1 MLEPGTYTLRI
12 QKTGFETIVQEGL
25 KLDVAQSA
33 RLDFTLS
40 LGSVTQEVSVNASGA
55 LLESATATLGQTID
69 NNTIVNLPLNGRNSY
84 AFATLVPGVRAALSF
99 TGVAYSFYTDQFV
112 SINGSRPNQ
121 NLFLLD
127 GGANSNAAFNG
138 PGFYP
143 SVDLV
148 QEYKVE
154 TNNYSAEY
162 TETTGGVV
170 NVVTKS
176 GTNELHGDL
185 FEFLRNS
192 KLEATNF
199 FINQAGQTKGAFIFN
214 EFGGTVGG
222 PVVIPHLYNGRNRTF
237 FFFSYDGLRWLQ
249 AYPMTTSLPTSAQR
263 AGDFSHTMNAS
274 GNLISIYD
282 PVSTAP
288 NPSAPGT
295 YTRSPFPGNIIPMSR
310 QDQVSVNIMNHVPP
324 PNLAGAPFTAANNFT
339 SDASAPLVKDAYSPR
354 IDHAFNDSNKFFAR
368 ASIQQTDTGRP
379 ELYGTA
385 YLVAT
390 PINATNEYDNSRQA
404 TADYTSILGPTTVMD
419 LSSSFVRY
427 TLLRITPAVGYNPVN
442 LGQPS
447 YLNQLQPALSPCFP
461 VVAVSGLGVPLL
473 ASGVGG
479 GFIGSCGV
487 LDDGYDNFNEHGTLT
502 RTIGSHTVKFGG
514 RFTVKRLN
522 TNRNSVANSSYS
534 FTPSFT
540 QGPNPLAASS
550 TSGVAFASML
560 LGVGSGSITTNG
572 PGVSL
577 AEKSYGGFFQDDWK
591 ATKRLTLN
599 LGIRWDHIAPR
610 TERYNRL
617 TDFNFTAPS
626 PLMVSGFN
634 LKGGVLS
641 FLASADYPGVTTTP
655 RGATLLHALDS
666 RIW

>member
-1 MLEPGTYTLRI
+1 
-12 QKTGFETIVQEGL
+12 
-25 KLDVAQSA
+25 
-33 RLDFTLS
+33 
-40 LGSVTQEVSVNASGA
+40 
-55 LLESATATLGQTID
+55 LL
-69 NNTIVNLPLNGRNSY
+69 
-84 AFATLVPGVRAALSF
+84 F

-162 TETTGGVV
+162 TETTGGLV

-199 FINQAGQTKGAFIFN
+199 FINQAGQKKGTFIFN

-237 FFFSYDGLRWLQ
+237 FFLSYDALRWVQ

-263 AGDFSHTMNAS
+263 AGDFSSTRNQS
-274 GNLISIYD
+274 GQLISIYD
-282 PVSTAP
+282 PVSTVP
-288 NPSAPGT
+288 NPSVVGT
-295 YTRSPFPGNIIPMSR
+295 YTRSAFPGNIIPVSR
-310 QDQVSVNIMNHVPP
+310 QDPVAVNIMNHVPT
-324 PNLAGAPFTAANNFT
+324 PNLPGAPFTAANNFT
-339 SDASAPLVKDAYSPR
+339 SNASAPLTKDAYTAR
-354 IDHAFNDSNKFFAR
+354 VDHAFNDSNKFFAR

-379 ELYGTA
+379 QLYGSA

-390 PINATNEYDNSRQA
+390 PINAVNEYDNSRQA
-404 TADYTSILGPTTVMD
+404 TADYTSILSPTTVMD
-419 LSSSFVRY
+419 FNASFVRY
-427 TLLRITPAVGYNPVN
+427 TLSRITPAVGFNPVN

-447 YLNQLQPALSPCFP
+447 YMTQLQPALTPCFP
-461 VVAVSGLGVPLL
+461 VVAASGLGVPLL

-487 LDDGYDNFNEHGTLT
+487 LDDGYDNT
-502 RTIGSHTVKFGG
+502 
-514 RFTVKRLN
+514 
-522 TNRNSVANSSYS
+522 
-534 FTPSFT
+534 
-540 QGPNPLAASS
+540 
-550 TSGVAFASML
+550 
-560 LGVGSGSITTNG
+560 
-572 PGVSL
+572 
-577 AEKSYGGFFQDDWK
+577 
-591 ATKRLTLN
+591 
-599 LGIRWDHIAPR
+599 
-610 TERYNRL
+610 
-617 TDFNFTAPS
+617 
-626 PLMVSGFN
+626 
-634 LKGGVLS
+634 
-641 FLASADYPGVTTTP
+641 
-655 RGATLLHALDS
+655 
-666 RIW
+666 